1 MDTTG
6 NYKDRALSV
15 LEGNWRTMVLLTFLY
30 IVIAEGVFRALTLTC
45 QLLWHAPEAKLAG
58 SLLSIPITLVLLP
71 VQWSYVASFLRLRNG
86 EQVKVNNLFDCFKD
100 YTRIFV
106 TKLLQF
112 IYTMLWTML
121 FIVPGVMKS
130 YSYAMTDFILLD
142 DPTISDDK
150 AIDKSMKMMEG
161 HRMEL
166 FMLDLSFIG
175 WALLA
180 ILTCGLGFLLLCP
193 YFYAAHAEFYED
205 LKQQGNSLEDITNL

>member
-30 IVIAEGVFRALTLTC
+30 IVIAEGVSRALTLTC
-45 QLLWHAPEAKLAG
+45 QLLWHAPEAKLVG
-58 SLLSIPITLVLLP
+58 SLLGIPIALVLLP

-86 EQVKVNNLFDCFKD
+86 EQVKVNNLFDGFKD

-112 IYTMLWTML
+112 IYTMLWMML

-180 ILTCGLGFLLLCP
+180 ILTCGLGFLLLSP
-193 YFYAAHAEFYED
+193 YVYAAHAEFYED

>member
-106 TKLLQF
+106 TKLLQST
-112 IYTMLWTML
+112 YTMLWMML

>member
-15 LEGNWRTMVLLTFLY
+15 LEGNWSTMVLLTFLY

-180 ILTCGLGFLLLCP
+180 ILTCGLGFLLLSP
-193 YFYAAHAEFYED
+193 YVNAAHAEFYED